1 MRTLFIVVIVFG
13 LLCLLLLVQRR
24 KLTRHAMLFRGRRK
38 RSLQL
43 LLGQS
48 SPQRRDAF
56 WRQAG
61 RLITQKVA
69 RYCSVLEPHNKP
81 AFLRNVLI
89 PTMICLATGLV
100 NMLYINLPASWLLT
114 PTIPIVFTVWHAML
128 AKKKQKQFNENFM
141 EALTSIG
148 GAVSAGRTFAQA
160 MQDYSFTSS
169 TPLGAE
175 FGRVSRRLNL
185 GESPEQVFNDSWKR
199 YPYRQYYFFIV
210 AVLLNISS
218 GGRLKEVLAKL
229 QRAIAS
235 SVATEKKMLT
245 MTSEMRMSAK
255 ITGAIPFVF
264 LILLKF
270 ISPENFDFV
279 LYDQKGN
286 YILYYLLGSEIL
298 GIAVIRF
305 LMRGV

>member
-1 MRTLFIVVIVFG
+1 MRTLFILVIVFG
-13 LLCLLLLVQRR
+13 LLCLLLLAQRR
-24 KLTRHAMLFRGRRK
+24 KITRHAMLFRGRRK

-48 SPQRRDAF
+48 PSPHRDALLQ
-56 WRQAG
+56 QAG
-61 RLITQKVA
+61 RLITEKIV
-69 RYCSVLEPHNKP
+69 RYLSVLEPHNKP
-81 AFLRNVLI
+81 LFLRNLLI
-89 PTMICLATGLV
+89 PVMACSAIALV

-114 PTIPIVFTVWHAML
+114 PTIPLVFIVWHAML

-148 GAVSAGRTFAQA
+148 GAVSSGRTFAQA
-160 MQDYSFTSS
+160 MQDYALTSS

-175 FGRVSRRLNL
+175 FGTVSRRLNL
-185 GESPEQVFNDSWKR
+185 GESPEQVFNDSWRR

-279 LYDQKGN
+279 LYDEKGN
-286 YILYYLLGSEIL
+286 YILYYLLGSELI
-298 GIAVIRF
+298 GIVVIRF

>member
-1 MRTLFIVVIVFG
+1 MRTLFIIVIVFG
-13 LLCLLLLVQRR
+13 LLCLLLLAQRR
-24 KLTRHAMLFRGRRK
+24 KITRHAMLFRGRRK

-48 SPQRRDAF
+48 SPHSRDALLQ
-56 WRQAG
+56 RTG
-61 RLITQKVA
+61 RLIMEKA
-69 RYCSVLEPHNKP
+69 IRYLSVLEPHNK
-81 AFLRNVLI
+81 ALFLRNLLI
-89 PTMICLATGLV
+89 PMMASSGIALV
-100 NMLYINLPASWLLT
+100 NTLYINLPASWLLT

-148 GAVSAGRTFAQA
+148 GAVSSGRTFAQA
-160 MQDYSFTSS
+160 MQDYALISS
-169 TPLGAE
+169 TPLGTE
-175 FGRVSRRLNL
+175 FGTVSRRLNL
-185 GESPEQVFNDSWKR
+185 GESPEQVFNDSWRR

-279 LYDQKGN
+279 LYDDKGN
-286 YILYYLLGSEIL
+286 YILYYLLGSELIGIL
-298 GIAVIRF
+298 VIRF

>member
-1 MRTLFIVVIVFG
+1 MRTLFIIVIISG
-13 LLCLLLLVQRR
+13 LLCLLLLAQRR
-24 KLTRHAMLFRGRRK
+24 KITRHAMLFRGRRK
-38 RSLQL
+38 RSLQQLLGHSSSPHRDAL
-43 LLGQS
+43 LL
-48 SPQRRDAF
+48 
-56 WRQAG
+56 QAG
-61 RLITQKVA
+61 RLITEKAV
-69 RYCSVLEPHNKP
+69 RYLSVLEPHNKP
-81 AFLRNVLI
+81 LFLRNLLI
-89 PTMICLATGLV
+89 PMMACLAIALV

-114 PTIPIVFTVWHAML
+114 PTFPLVFIIWHAIL

-148 GAVSAGRTFAQA
+148 GAVASGRTFIQA
-160 MQDYSFTSS
+160 MQDYAFTSS
-169 TPLGAE
+169 TPLGTE
-175 FGRVSRRLNL
+175 FGTVSRRLNL
-185 GESPEQVFNDSWKR
+185 GESPEQVFNDSWRR

-279 LYDQKGN
+279 LYDEKGN
-286 YILYYLLGSEIL
+286 YILYYLLSSELI
-298 GIAVIRF
+298 GIVVIRF